1 MSKPDY
7 DILIRG
13 GTVVDGRGGAPFG
26 ADVGIRGS
34 IIAAVG
40 DLGGATAAEV
50 IDAAGRY
57 VTPGFIDVH
66 THYDG
71 QATWENTLAPS
82 SNHGVTT
89 IVGGNCGVGFA
100 PCRAEDHETLITVME
115 GVEDIPE
122 IVMANGIPWNWESFP
137 EYLDVLAGREYDID
151 IAMQVPHSPLR
162 VYVMG
167 DRGANHEAS
176 TEIDRK
182 RMAALVTEAVQA
194 GAIGVSTSRSLN
206 HRSKDGKPAPSV
218 QTAREEVLALAKG
231 LGEARAGVFQIITEM
246 TEAPEDEIAL
256 VEQIAQTARRPIS
269 YSLVE
274 SMDRPENWRRMLQG
288 TEEANARG
296 HKVRAQIFPRPVGV
310 MMGLD
315 LSLHPIINRPSY
327 IAIGGLPLA
336 ERVARMRDPEF
347 RARLLAE
354 EPVPDQQPIVDM
366 LVGAVDKMFALG
378 EEPNYMPPPEM
389 ALGERAKRAGIST
402 LELAYDLLLEQ
413 DGHAIL
419 YLPSANFSSGTL
431 DAVYTMMT
439 HPDTVLGLGDGGAHY
454 GMICDAGFPT
464 YVLSFWTRDVEEGHR
479 FPIEWAVAALSRRP
493 AETVGLLDRGVLAP
507 GYKAD
512 VNIIDLPGMKLHA
525 PRVAYDLPAGGRRLR
540 QRADGYDA
548 TIVSGVVT
556 YRRGEPT
563 GALPG
568 RLVRGDGYAPLARVG

>member
-13 GTVVDGRGGAPFG
+13 GMVVDGRGGAPFA
-26 ADVGIRGS
+26 ADVGIKGS
-34 IIAAVG
+34 LIAAVG
-40 DLGGATAAEV
+40 DLDGTAGEV
-50 IDAAGRY
+50 IDATGRY

-100 PCRAEDHETLITVME
+100 PCRPEDHETLITVME

-122 IVMANGIPWNWESFP
+122 VVMANGIPWTWESFP

-167 DRGANHEAS
+167 ERGANHEAS
-176 TEIDRK
+176 TEIDRA
-182 RMAALVTEAVQA
+182 RMAALVTEAVRA
-194 GAIGVSTSRSLN
+194 GAVGVSTSRSLN
-206 HRSKDGKPAPSV
+206 HRAKNGKLAPSV
-218 QTAREEVLALAKG
+218 ETAKEEVLALAKG

-246 TEAPEDEIAL
+246 TESPEDEMALIERIA
-256 VEQIAQTARRPIS
+256 ETAKRPVS

-274 SMDRPENWRRMLQG
+274 MMDRPENWRRMLKA
-288 TEEANARG
+288 TEAANAKG
-296 HKVRAQIFPRPVGV
+296 YKVRAQVFPRPVGV
-310 MMGLD
+310 MMGLE
-315 LSLHPIINRPSY
+315 LSLHPIMNRPSY
-327 IAIGGLPLA
+327 IAIKDLPLKD
-336 ERVARMRDPEF
+336 RVARLRDPQV
-347 RARLLAE
+347 RARILSE
-354 EPVPDQQPIVDM
+354 EVVPDKQPIVDM
-366 LVGAVDKMFALG
+366 LLGAVGSMYALG
-378 EEPNYMPPPEM
+378 EEPDYMPPPEM
-389 ALGERAKRAGIST
+389 RLDERAKAAGVST
-402 LELAYDLLLEQ
+402 LEFAYDRLLEQ

-419 YLPSANFSSGTL
+419 YLPSANFSSGTMEP
-431 DAVYTMMT
+431 VHVMMT

-464 YVLSFWTRDVEEGHR
+464 YVLGFWARDVEEAYR
-479 FPIEWAVAALSRRP
+479 FPIEWVVAELSRRP
-493 AETVGLLDRGVLAP
+493 AETVGLADRGVIAA

-512 VNIIDLPGMKLHA
+512 VNIIDLPGVKLHA
-525 PRVAYDLPAGGRRLR
+525 PRVAHDLPAGGRRLY

-556 YRRGEPT
+556 YRKGTPT

-568 RLVRGDGYAPLARVG
+568 RLVRGDGYAPLAQAS

>member
-13 GTVVDGRGGAPFG
+13 GMVVDGRDGAPFA
-26 ADVGIRGS
+26 ADVGIKGS
-34 IIAAVG
+34 LIVAVG
-40 DLGGATAAEV
+40 NLDGTAAEV
-50 IDAAGRY
+50 IDATGRY

-100 PCRAEDHETLITVME
+100 PCRPEDHETLITVME

-122 IVMANGIPWNWESFP
+122 VVMANGIPWTWESFP
-137 EYLDVLAGREYDID
+137 EYLDVLGQRAYDID

-167 DRGANHEAS
+167 ERGANHEAS
-176 TEIDRK
+176 TEIDRT
-182 RMAALVTEAVQA
+182 RMAALVTEAVRA
-194 GAIGVSTSRSLN
+194 GAVGVSTSRSLN
-206 HRSKDGKPAPSV
+206 HRAKNGKLAPSV
-218 QTAREEVLALAKG
+218 ETAKDEVLALAKG

-246 TEAPEDEIAL
+246 TESPEDEMALIERIA
-256 VEQIAQTARRPIS
+256 ETAKRPVS

-274 SMDRPENWRRMLQG
+274 TMDRPENWRRMLKA
-288 TEEANARG
+288 TEAANAKG
-296 HKVRAQIFPRPVGV
+296 YMVRAQVFPRPVGV
-310 MMGLD
+310 MMGLE
-315 LSLHPIINRPSY
+315 LSLHPIMNRPSY
-327 IAIGGLPLA
+327 IAIKDLPLE
-336 ERVARMRDPEF
+336 ERVARLRDPEL
-347 RARLLAE
+347 RARILSE
-354 EPVPDQQPIVDM
+354 EPVPDKQPIVDM
-366 LVGAVDKMFALG
+366 LLGAVGSMYALG
-378 EEPNYMPPPEM
+378 EEPDYMPPPEM
-389 ALGERAKRAGIST
+389 RLDERAKAAGVNT
-402 LELAYDLLLEQ
+402 LEFAYDRLLEQ

-419 YLPSANFSSGTL
+419 YLPSANFSSGTMEP
-431 DAVYTMMT
+431 VYTMMT

-464 YVLSFWTRDVEEGHR
+464 YVLAFWARDVDEAYR
-479 FPIEWAVAALSRRP
+479 FPIEWVVAQLSRLP
-493 AETVGLLDRGVLAP
+493 AETVGLTDRGVIAV

-512 VNIIDLPGMKLHA
+512 VNIIDLPGVKLHA
-525 PRVAYDLPAGGRRLR
+525 PRVAHDLPAGGRRLY

-556 YRRGEPT
+556 YRDGTPT

-568 RLVRGDGYAPLARVG
+568 RLVRGDGYAPLAQAS

>member
-1 MSKPDY
+1 MSAHDY
-7 DILIRG
+7 DILIKG
-13 GTVVDGRGGAPFG
+13 GTVVDGRGGAPFV

-34 IIAAVG
+34 LIAAVG
-40 DLGGATAAEV
+40 DLDGTAAEV
-50 IDAAGRY
+50 IDASGRY

-100 PCRAEDHETLITVME
+100 PCRPEDHDTLITVME

-122 IVMANGIPWNWESFP
+122 VVMANGIPWTWETFP
-137 EYLDVLAGREYDID
+137 EYLDVLSSRHYDID

-167 DRGANHEAS
+167 ERGANHEAS
-176 TEIDRK
+176 TEIDRA
-182 RMAALVTEAVQA
+182 RMAALVTEAVRA

-206 HRSKDGKPAPSV
+206 HRAKNGKLAPSV
-218 QTAREEVLALAKG
+218 ETAKEEVLALAKG
-231 LGEARAGVFQIITEM
+231 LGDARAGVFQIITEM
-246 TEAPEDEIAL
+246 TEAPEDEMALIERIA
-256 VEQIAQTARRPIS
+256 ETSKRPVS
-269 YSLVE
+269 YSLAE
-274 SMDRPENWRRMLQG
+274 TMDRPENWRRMLKG
-288 TEEANARG
+288 TEQANARG
-296 HKVRAQIFPRPVGV
+296 YKVRAQIFPRPIGV

-315 LSLHPIINRPSY
+315 LSLHPIMNRPGY
-327 IAIGGLPLA
+327 IEIRDLPLA
-336 ERVARMRDPEF
+336 ERVARLRDPEV
-347 RARLLAE
+347 RARILSE
-354 EPVPDQQPIVDM
+354 EPVPDKQPIIDM
-366 LVGAVDKMFALG
+366 LLGAVGSMFALG
-378 EEPNYMPPPEM
+378 EDPDYMPPPHMRLE
-389 ALGERAKRAGIST
+389 ERAKAAGVTT

-431 DAVYTMMT
+431 DSVYTMMI
-439 HPDTVLGLGDGGAHY
+439 HPHTVLGLGDGGAHY

-464 YVLSFWTRDVEEGHR
+464 YVLAFWARDVDEAHR
-479 FPIEWAVAALSRRP
+479 FPIEWVVAGLTCRP

-512 VNIIDLPGMKLHA
+512 VNVIDLPGVKLYA
-525 PRVAYDLPAGGRRLR
+525 PRVAHDLPAGGRRLY

-556 YRRGEPT
+556 YRHGEPT

-568 RLVRGDGYAPLARVG
+568 RLVRGDGYAPLARAS